1 MKWNIRNN
9 LWAIKMSKRITI
21 EMLKI
26 KKKMI
31 YKCKEISKDKCIQKK
46 KRMKMKTKKG
56 NLKKLM
62 SKWEMSTKNKSKKT

>member
-1 MKWNIRNN
+1 
-9 LWAIKMSKRITI
+9 
-21 EMLKI
+21 MLRI

-31 YKCKEISKDKCIQKK
+31 YKCKEILKDKCTPKK
-46 KRMKMKTKKG
+46 KRMKMRTKKG